1 MAPKKI
7 RKNCGKAP
15 FAGVKKEMA
24 GPRMAK
30 SARLAELELQNLDTE
45 RVPRLATTML
55 SGTVRKRPR
64 P

>member
-1 MAPKKI
+1 MALKKI
-7 RKNCGKAP
+7 KKNCGRAP

-24 GPRMAK
+24 VPRMAK
-30 SARLAELELQNLDTE
+30 SARLAELELQNLNPDRT
-45 RVPRLATTML
+45 PRLATTML